1 MQAAT
6 YHKTGIDAMLHPRQ
20 AGATP
25 YRIILGDV
33 RQKLV
38 NTRRQAG
45 AAKFTSQCLRDGSNG
60 PYAQWHPS
68 SMCLW
73 TPCMRG
79 RTGDSRRVR
88 CRRMED
94 ILTGHTP
101 DEELE
106 WYETKEELAG
116 PLLAIFWSLWECGAG
131 IVADG
136 RLLDL
141 IRRLFAFG
149 VVLLRMDL
157 RQEASRHTEAL
168 DAVTRCALPLT
179 TLHKEQAVYAYYT
192 ACGRHLH
199 LDACCQQG
207 TCSQFPGSRRA
218 AIPGVGGVKEAD
230 VPVQGA
236 AGEAAAGPTN
246 GK

>member
-1 MQAAT
+1 MHNGT
-6 YHKTGIDAMLHPRQ
+6 H
-20 AGATP
+20 
-25 YRIILGDV
+25 
-33 RQKLV
+33 LV
-38 NTRRQAG
+38 CG
-45 AAKFTSQCLRDGSNG
+45 C
-60 PYAQWHPS
+60 
-68 SMCLW
+68 
-73 TPCMRG
+73 G
-79 RTGDSRRVR
+79 RHMHAWSDSRRVH

-106 WYETKEELAG
+106 WYETKEELAA

-141 IRRLFAFG
+141 IRRVFAFG

-168 DAVTRCALPLT
+168 DAVTRCAPL
-179 TLHKEQAVYAYYT
+179 LSPLRKDQAVHAYV

-199 LDACCQQG
+199 LDACYQQG
-207 TCSQFPGSRRA
+207 ACLQFPGSRRA
-218 AIPGVGGVKEAD
+218 AVPGVGGVEEAD
-230 VPVQGA
+230 ILVQGA
-236 AGEAAAGPTN
+236 AGEAAPGPTN
-246 GK
+246 GE